1 LATLGAARIMHH
13 DAERGSITEGKQ
25 ADVILVDGDPT
36 TRISDIRKV
45 ELTVRGGVVYRRAD
59 LYRVLGIT
67 SGAE

>member
-1 LATLGAARIMHH
+1 MG
-13 DAERGSITEGKQ
+13 Q

-45 ELTVRGGVVYRRAD
+45 ELTVRGGVVYRTAD

-67 SGAE
+67 VTGD